1 MNTFPTLVTSKLS
14 VESHFLLV
22 DINDTAKCCY
32 NAQGIYVGTAVA
44 EGNLQWTFLP
54 AGTAIYHDRDA
65 NLFVSFDSAR
75 QPISKS
81 A

>member
-1 MNTFPTLVTSKLS
+1 MNTSPTLVTSNLTP
-14 VESHFLLV
+14 ESHFLV
-22 DINDTAKCCY
+22 SDINGTAKCCY
-32 NAQGIYVGTAVA
+32 TRQGIYVGTAVA

-54 AGTAIYHDRDA
+54 AGTAVYHDGET
-65 NLFVSFDSAR
+65 NLFVSFDFAR